1 MIKKEMKLQN
11 IYLTYCNLLI
21 GSTFIATSSSNPVSD
36 LSDGIHRIKFK
47 FRYDDQ
53 KCETCR
59 IKYRYCD
66 CFLEC
71 TNFKGDL
78 IKHKWL
84 ICNKNCQIKF
94 DEKLK

>member
-1 MIKKEMKLQN
+1 MQFID
-11 IYLTYCNLLI
+11 